1 MWIRYIGVNKGYQ
14 TYRIWKSL
22 HLFNTLYTLKAKA
35 SEKAYF
41 SRYFIIVKIR
51 LISYGLR
58 HGKEVKGMNVFYDV
72 RFLNNPYWEKG
83 MRFSTGEDKEVQDFV
98 FRDEGSQEFLE
109 QLKKTLTFNFDHWGK
124 SEEYVVAIACTGG
137 QHRSVSVVE
146 ALYEHFKDDYD
157 IKKTHRDLEKA
168 VRKRKSKLIENPNYV
183 PKVVAFGGGSGL
195 SHFIK
200 GLKQFPLDITAIV
213 TVSDDGGSTG
223 ELRNLFEMP
232 APGDI
237 RRVLLSMSKKQELFE
252 ELFNFRFSKDL
263 NNDLKGHTI
272 GNMVLAA
279 LNEINNKDFV
289 KAVKDLATIL
299 DIQGEVI
306 PVSKDMVRLGCEY
319 TDGTIAYGEKDIPN
333 IHKKIK
339 HLFYQNKV
347 KVNKKA
353 IQAVLEADVVI
364 FAPGSLYT
372 SLVANLLFKEMIN
385 AIRQTHAKKVFV
397 GNLMTQSETDGLGL
411 NDHITVVED
420 IIGKD
425 VIDLTIYN
433 NNTDI
438 DPKILRKYRRD
449 GQELVKPEVTMY
461 KAISDDFITISD
473 DKHIRHNARKLGYK
487 IFSYAFELLTSE
499 Y

>member
-1 MWIRYIGVNKGYQ
+1 
-14 TYRIWKSL
+14 
-22 HLFNTLYTLKAKA
+22 
-35 SEKAYF
+35 
-41 SRYFIIVKIR
+41 
-51 LISYGLR
+51 
-58 HGKEVKGMNVFYDV
+58 MNVFYDV

-83 MRFSTGEDKEVQDFV
+83 LRFNTGEDKVVQDFI
-98 FRDEGSQEFLE
+98 FKEKESQQFLE
-109 QLKKTLTFNFDHWGK
+109 QLKTSLKFNFDNWGK
-124 SEEYVVAIACTGG
+124 SEEYIVGIACTGG

-146 ALYEHFKDDYD
+146 ALYDYFKDDYE
-157 IKKTHRDLEKA
+157 IKKSHRDLDKA
-168 VRKRKSKLIENPNYV
+168 VRQHRNKLIENPNYV

-279 LNEINNKDFV
+279 LNEINDKDFV

-319 TDGTIAYGEKDIPN
+319 ADGSIAYGEKDIPN
-333 IHKKIK
+333 KGKKIER
-339 HLFYQNKV
+339 LFYQNKV

-353 IQAVLEADVVI
+353 IEAVLEADVVI

-385 AIRQTHAKKVFV
+385 AIKQTHAKKVFV
-397 GNLMTQSETDGLGL
+397 GNLMTQAETLELTL
-411 NDHITVVED
+411 NDHINVVEK
-420 IIGKD
+420 ILGKN

-433 NNTDI
+433 NNTNI
-438 DPKILRKYRRD
+438 DPKILRKYTRD

-461 KAISDDFITISD
+461 KSISDDFITISS

-499 Y
+499 HE